1 MADLMALREADRLRE
16 EDPYSARWA
25 DAFNTRLVPEQS
37 RFEVDLNR
45 PRDRAVYKAPED
57 AWGLDIWSQALDEEI
72 VSESLARY
80 DHFYSEMR
88 RILDD
93 KQRRHGRFV
102 VLDLHTYNHRRDGPD
117 GPGSDPAGNPEVNV
131 GTGSLDRGRW
141 GALVDRFMADLA
153 GFDFLGRT
161 LDVRE
166 NVRFQGG
173 YLSQWVHEN
182 YPDSG
187 CCLAIEL
194 KKFFMD
200 EWTGEVYDAEHK
212 AIARALAGASAR
224 ARGVSG
230 RVRLVADSLQHVAGG
245 VDEVVHLTLGGQRA
259 HCVLGTG
266 EHEHALVHHAGVEG
280 RFQALVAA

>member
-1 MADLMALREADRLRE
+1 MADWLHIVEGPGPIVATAIHDGHELRPGVADLMALPEADRQRE
-16 EDPYSARWA
+16 EDPHSADWA
-25 DAFNTRLVPEQS
+25 EAFDTRLVPDLS

-45 PRDRAVYKAPED
+45 LRDGAVYRTPDD
-57 AWGLDIWSQALDEEI
+57 AWGLDLWAQPLGDVI
-72 VSESLARY
+72 VADSLARY
-80 DHFYSEMR
+80 DHFYAQMR

-117 GPGSDPAGNPEVNV
+117 GMPANPAANPQVNV
-131 GTGSLDRGRW
+131 GTGSLDRDHW
-141 GALVDRFMADLA
+141 GPLVDRFMADFEE
-153 GFDFLGRT
+153 FDFPGRT

-166 NVRFQGG
+166 NVSFRGG

-212 AIARALAGASAR
+212 AIAQALAATR
-224 ARGVSG
+224 AG
-230 RVRLVADSLQHVAGG
+230 LIESLT
-245 VDEVVHLTLGGQRA
+245 ELG
-259 HCVLGTG
+259 
-266 EHEHALVHHAGVEG
+266 
-280 RFQALVAA
+280 

>member
-1 MADLMALREADRLRE
+1 MTDWLHIVEGPGPIVATAIHTGHGLRPEVADLMALHEADRLRE
-16 EDPYSARWA
+16 EDPYSAPWA
-25 DAFNTRLVPEQS
+25 EAFDTRLVPDQS

-45 PRDRAVYKAPED
+45 PRPGAVYRTPQD
-57 AWGLDIWSQALDEEI
+57 AWGLDMWARPLSDEI
-72 VSESLARY
+72 VAESLAQY
-80 DHFYSEMR
+80 DRFYADMR

-117 GPGSDPAGNPEVNV
+117 GLTGDPADNPEVNV
-131 GTGSLDRGRW
+131 GTGSLDRERW
-141 GALVDRFMADLA
+141 GALVERFMADVA

-166 NVRFQGG
+166 NVRFHGG
-173 YLSQWVHEN
+173 HLSKWVHEN

-212 AIARALAGASAR
+212 AIARALAGAR
-224 ARGVSG
+224 PG
-230 RVRLVADSLQHVAGG
+230 LVQSLFEFG
-245 VDEVVHLTLGGQRA
+245 
-259 HCVLGTG
+259 
-266 EHEHALVHHAGVEG
+266 
-280 RFQALVAA
+280 